1 MDAYIYAFLLNKVLN
16 QAIFTDVDNVVLVFV
31 NIEKKKN
38 SKCELRDLS
47 LENNF
52 AMPQNLQI
60 TLYDSNSAHLILQN
74 DQE

>member
-31 NIEKKKN
+31 NIEKKT

-60 TLYDSNSAHLILQN
+60 TLYNSNSAHLILQN

>member
-1 MDAYIYAFLLNKVLN
+1 MDAYIYAFLLNTVLN

-31 NIEKKKN
+31 NIEKKN